1 MKDVIKFYAD
11 WCGPCKSY
19 TPFFNEVK
27 EELKENYNFVEVD
40 VDNDVTGLAAN
51 FKIMSIPAT
60 VVVNEE
66 GAYNKKIGLMNP
78 IELKKFIKQDVK
90 KT

>member
-11 WCGPCKSY
+11 WCGPCKTY

-27 EELKENYNFVEVD
+27 EELKEDYNFVEVD
-40 VDNDVTGLAAN
+40 VDNDVTGIAAN

-60 VVVNEE
+60 VVVGEN
-66 GAYNKKIGLMNP
+66 GAYNKKVGLMNP
-78 IELKKFIKQDVK
+78 SELKKFIKKDVK

>member
-11 WCGPCKSY
+11 WCGPCKTY

-40 VDNDVTGLAAN
+40 VDNDVTGIAAN

-66 GAYNKKIGLMNP
+66 GAYNKKVGLMNP
-78 IELKKFIKQDVK
+78 SELKKFIKQDVK

>member
-51 FKIMSIPAT
+51 FKVMSIPAT
-60 VVVNEE
+60 VVVDED
-66 GAYNKKIGLMNP
+66 GAYNKKVGLMNP

>member
-11 WCGPCKSY
+11 WCGPCKTY

-27 EELKENYNFVEVD
+27 EELKEDYNFVEVD
-40 VDNDVTGLAAN
+40 VDNDVTGIAAN

-66 GAYNKKIGLMNP
+66 GAYNKKVGLMNP
-78 IELKKFIKQDVK
+78 SELKKFIKQDVK

>member
-11 WCGPCKSY
+11 WCGHCKSY

-51 FKIMSIPAT
+51 FKVMSIPAT
-60 VVVNEE
+60 VVVDEE
-66 GAYNKKIGLMNP
+66 GAYNKKVGLMNP
-78 IELKKFIKQDVK
+78 VELKKFIKQDVK

>member
-51 FKIMSIPAT
+51 FKVLSIPAT
-60 VVVNEE
+60 VVVDEE
-66 GAYNKKIGLMNP
+66 GAYNKKVGLMNP
-78 IELKKFIKQDVK
+78 VELKKFIKQDVK

>member
-51 FKIMSIPAT
+51 FKVMSIPAT
-60 VVVNEE
+60 VVVDEE
-66 GAYNKKIGLMNP
+66 GAYNKKVGLMNP
-78 IELKKFIKQDVK
+78 VELKKFIKQDVK

>member
-11 WCGPCKSY
+11 WCGPCKAY

-27 EELKENYNFVEVD
+27 EELKGEYNFVEVD
-40 VDNDVTGLAAN
+40 VDNDVTGVAAT

-60 VVVNEE
+60 VVVGED
-66 GAYNKKIGLMNP
+66 GAYNKKVGLMNP
-78 IELKKFIKQDVK
+78 DELKKFIKKDVK

>member
-40 VDNDVTGLAAN
+40 VDNDITGLAAN
-51 FKIMSIPAT
+51 FKVMSIPAT
-60 VVVNEE
+60 VVVDEE
-66 GAYNKKIGLMNP
+66 GAYNKKVGLMNP
-78 IELKKFIKQDVK
+78 VELKKFIKQDVK

>member
-19 TPFFNEVK
+19 TPFFDEVK
-27 EELKENYNFVEVD
+27 EELKDKYNFIEVN

-51 FKIMSIPAT
+51 FKVMSIPAT
-60 VVVNEE
+60 VVADAD
-66 GAYNKKIGLMNP
+66 GQYNKKVGLMNP
-78 IELKKFIKQDVK
+78 EQLKSFIKKDVTK
-90 KT
+90 S

>member
-51 FKIMSIPAT
+51 FKVMSIPAT
-60 VVVNEE
+60 VVVDEE
-66 GAYNKKIGLMNP
+66 GAYNKKVGLMNP

>member
-66 GAYNKKIGLMNP
+66 GAYNKKVGLMNP
-78 IELKKFIKQDVK
+78 SELKKFIKQDVK

>member
-1 MKDVIKFYAD
+1 MKDVIKFYAN
-11 WCGPCKSY
+11 WCGPCKTY

-40 VDNDVTGLAAN
+40 VDNDVTGIAAN

-66 GAYNKKIGLMNP
+66 GAYNKKVGLMNP
-78 IELKKFIKQDVK
+78 SELKKFIKQDVK

>member
-11 WCGPCKSY
+11 WCGPCKTY

-27 EELKENYNFVEVD
+27 EEFKEDYNFVEVD
-40 VDNDVTGLAAN
+40 VDNDVTGIAAN

-66 GAYNKKIGLMNP
+66 GAYNKKVGLMNP
-78 IELKKFIKQDVK
+78 SELKKFIKQDVK

>member
-40 VDNDVTGLAAN
+40 VDNDVTGIAAN

-66 GAYNKKIGLMNP
+66 GAYNKKVGLMNP
-78 IELKKFIKQDVK
+78 SELKKFIKQDVK

>member
-78 IELKKFIKQDVK
+78 IELKKFIKQEVK

>member
-51 FKIMSIPAT
+51 FKVMSIPAT

-66 GAYNKKIGLMNP
+66 GAYNKKVGLMNP
-78 IELKKFIKQDVK
+78 SELKKFIKQDVK

>member
-27 EELKENYNFVEVD
+27 EELKGNYNFVEVD

-51 FKIMSIPAT
+51 FKVMSIPAT
-60 VVVNEE
+60 VVVDEA
-66 GAYNKKIGLMNP
+66 GAYNKKVGLMNP